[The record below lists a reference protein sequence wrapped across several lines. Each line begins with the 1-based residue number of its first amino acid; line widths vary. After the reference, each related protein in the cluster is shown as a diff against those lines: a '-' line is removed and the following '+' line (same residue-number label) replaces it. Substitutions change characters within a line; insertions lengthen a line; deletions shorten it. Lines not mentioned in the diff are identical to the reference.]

1 MFWIGSAVVKSPN
14 LNKRSPSEQWPN
26 SSPPKTVPQIN
37 LVLNHLIGRTNIRD
51 KNDMD
56 FLMGM
61 VKWCTKM
68 VITIEVNGSTDK
80 SKDGVSKYTMKKGTD
95 TKENGKEISQTAR
108 GKFPIGMAQ
117 HTWESSKIA
126 LSMERVNFSTFR
138 TKRLLTNFT
147 KMEFW
152 WNKK

>member
-1 MFWIGSAVVKSPN
+1 
-14 LNKRSPSEQWPN
+14 
-26 SSPPKTVPQIN
+26 
-37 LVLNHLIGRTNIRD
+37 
-51 KNDMD
+51 
-56 FLMGM
+56 
-61 VKWCTKM
+61 M

-147 KMEFW
+147 KMEF
-152 WNKK
+152 